1 MADEARPMSTLEV
14 RQGLGSLLATM
25 RGGDPPPSEEG
36 AAPEEGPEEGQDDAV
51 SLADQSEEEAEE
63 SGDAEQDEG
72 EEEEQEE
79 TEFSLTYKYKGQ
91 DYQITDPAEAAK
103 YVQLGKHLSERQ
115 DEIVTR
121 EKTAEEAFSEAD
133 QSRQR
138 YAQSLSEVAQFFE
151 QVVGEPPKESDFKDR
166 TQFLEAVNQHNQ
178 AQAAVTTYR
187 TELQRVQAEAAE
199 AQMKKLEKWATDQEN
214 ETLAAVP
221 EWHDSAVRQAEVR
234 AMQEYASQIGVP
246 QEALSSP
253 LLANAKWFRLAL
265 RDAYRY
271 RKAAETGSAEV
282 RKRQQTKDAAPGSGG
297 EVRQEGRNRQRRAIE
312 ERMKS
317 GKLDDIAPAAA
328 QLLQRQRQLQR
339 QAAKR

>member
-1 MADEARPMSTLEV
+1 MDDEARPMSTLEV

-36 AAPEEGPEEGQDDAV
+36 AEPEEGPEEEPVTEA
-51 SLADQSEEEAEE
+51 SLADPAEE
-63 SGDAEQDEG
+63 DDEVDESETDETDEPP
-72 EEEEQEE
+72 EEP
-79 TEFSLTYKYKGQ
+79 EFSLAIKYKGQ
-91 DYQITDPAEAAK
+91 DYQITDRAEATRLA
-103 YVQLGKHLSERQ
+103 QLGRHFEERQ
-115 DEIVTR
+115 NEIVTR

-133 QSRQR
+133 QSRAR
-138 YAQSLSEVAQFFE
+138 YAQSLSEVAQFFGA
-151 QVVGEPPKESDFKDR
+151 VVGEPPKESDFKDR

-178 AQAAVTTYR
+178 AQAAVQTYR

-199 AQMKKLEKWATDQEN
+199 AQMKKLERWATEQEN

-234 AMQEYASQIGVP
+234 AIEEYASQIGVP
-246 QEALSSP
+246 AEALQSP

-271 RKAAETGSAEV
+271 RRAAETGSAEV
-282 RKRQQTKDAAPGSGG
+282 KKKQQTKDAPPGSGG
-297 EVRQEGRNRQRRAIE
+297 EVRTEGRNRLKRQVE

-317 GKLDDIAPAAA
+317 GKVDDIAPAAA
-328 QLLQRQRQLQR
+328 QLLQRTRQLQR